1 MFELKKLPGAPDGGQ
16 TLDKAVL
23 VQPQPRHSC
32 LAAQRVLAKLFPSAT
47 IWQARQSTDLIRHTY
62 MVG

>member
-47 IWQARQSTDLIRHTY
+47 IWQARQSTDRIRHTY

>member
-1 MFELKKLPGAPDGGQ
+1 MPAISLDKHQCLFSIVTMFELKKLPGAPDGGQ

-47 IWQARQSTDLIRHTY
+47 I
-62 MVG
+62 